1 MSNIPDLNKRYGGN
15 RPYQPPPR
23 TPPPEPERLESSAT
37 AVIGG
42 IVGAI
47 VGGLVY
53 SSGSEYGICIA
64 ATIITGASN
73 GGLIGAWYGSS
84 EASWRNTGLDL
95 LLSTVLGGIGGV
107 LAQLWMDLYIAVV
120 VNTVYVLLSR

>member
-1 MSNIPDLNKRYGGN
+1 VD
-15 RPYQPPPR
+15 
-23 TPPPEPERLESSAT
+23 
-37 AVIGG
+37 
-42 IVGAI
+42 
-47 VGGLVY
+47 GLVY

-64 ATIITGASN
+64 VTIIIAAIA

-107 LAQLWMDLYIAVV
+107 LAIPAIIVV
-120 VNTVYVLLSR
+120 IILAMLGVF